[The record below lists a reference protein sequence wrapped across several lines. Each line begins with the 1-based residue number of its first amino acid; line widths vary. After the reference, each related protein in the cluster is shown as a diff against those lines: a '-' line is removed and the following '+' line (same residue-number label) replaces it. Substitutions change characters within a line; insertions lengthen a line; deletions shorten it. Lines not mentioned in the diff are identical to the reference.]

1 MDDDDS
7 IFILGEGAR
16 VKCSFDYPAI
26 LDRFPERVVTA
37 PVAEAGI
44 VNVALGAAL
53 NGGRPI
59 VDLTF
64 DDLSLRAAE
73 EIINQVA
80 KARFMTAG
88 KLKARVVIKA
98 DFNRPENC
106 QSGSRWETLFLH
118 SPGIRVYI
126 PATPRD
132 ARFMMRSALRE
143 EDPVIFFED
152 RIIDFPQDLEQP
164 PKQAEDRSIGQ
175 ASTVVSGDRLTAVS
189 YGYGVH
195 LVSQAIERLGAPGAV
210 ELIDLRTLNPL
221 DIDTV
226 KDSVSRTGRL
236 LTVEC
241 GQAEFGVGA
250 ELVARVSQECFRR
263 LSVAPVRIGM
273 KKGLFPAAISL
284 QQALLPSVE
293 QVQLAMK
300 KLLEGGEM
308 PWN

>member
-1 MDDDDS
+1 MDEDDS

-80 KARFMTAG
+80 KAHFMTAG
-88 KLKARVVIKA
+88 KLKARLVIKA

-106 QSGSRWETLFLH
+106 QSGSRWEALFLH

-126 PATPRD
+126 PSTPKD
-132 ARFMMRSALRE
+132 ARFMMRSALRG

-152 RIIDFPQDLEQP
+152 RIIDFPQDLDEPSLQT
-164 PKQAEDRSIGQ
+164 KDQRIGS
-175 ASTVVSGDRLTAVS
+175 AGIVVKGGALTAVS

-195 LVSQAIERLGAPGAV
+195 LVRQAMERLGAPGAV

-221 DIDTV
+221 DIDAV

-241 GQAEFGVGA
+241 GQAEFGIGA
-250 ELVARVSQECFRR
+250 ELVARVSQDCFRR
-263 LSVAPVRIGM
+263 LSTPPVRIGM
-273 KKGLFPAAISL
+273 KKGLFPAAASL
-284 QQALLPSVE
+284 QQPLLPSVE
-293 QVQLAMK
+293 QVQLTMK
-300 KLLEGGEM
+300 KLLEGAEA

>member
-1 MDDDDS
+1 MNEDDS

-80 KARFMTAG
+80 KAHFMTAG

-106 QSGSRWETLFLH
+106 QSGSRWEALFLH

-126 PATPRD
+126 PSTPRD
-132 ARFMMRSALRE
+132 ARFMMRSALTG

-152 RIIDFPQDLEQP
+152 RIIDFPQDLEEP
-164 PKQAEDRSIGQ
+164 PSPTDDLVIGS
-175 ASTVVSGDRLTAVS
+175 ARTVVSGDRLTAVS

-195 LVSQAIERLGAPGAV
+195 LVREAIEGLGAPGSV

-221 DIDTV
+221 DIDSV

-263 LSVAPVRIGM
+263 LSAAPVRIGM